1 MGEVAIMAKMADRL
15 VEIYDFIEVYNGQHG
30 CSPSCE
36 AITEALGATKTVVA
50 HHLETMEHLGMIVR
64 PRGVQVIQL
73 RSRQPDWAA
82 LAQEG

>member
-1 MGEVAIMAKMADRL
+1 MAKMADRL

-36 AITEALGATKTVVA
+36 MITKALGVSKGVVS

-64 PRGVQVIQL
+64 PRGGAQPIQL
-73 RSRQPDWAA
+73 RSRHPDWAA